1 MRQGFTGP
9 APILAALN
17 LRREEGAAEIERLVG
32 WRWRWRL
39 GIELSHRDE
48 RNVVFP
54 TALSPELLASGYQLK
69 QTASISY
76 QIWRSAEHRASVE
89 SNISSQAGR
98 LWSSPGESFEKVQ
111 AGLDIHWL
119 PQARGDNFET
129 LVRVRSGDTLGDIPF
144 DELLMLGLE
153 RDNDLWL
160 RGHIGTRDGR
170 KGSAPLGKD
179 YFLANWETDRNVFSN
194 GFINV
199 KIGPFVD
206 TGKFF
211 DAAAA
216 LGTRQFLV
224 DTGGQLKVRVLGVG
238 LVFLLR

>member
-1 MRQGFTGP
+1 
-9 APILAALN
+9 
-17 LRREEGAAEIERLVG
+17 
-32 WRWRWRL
+32 
-39 GIELSHRDE
+39 
-48 RNVVFP
+48 
-54 TALSPELLASGYQLK
+54 
-69 QTASISY
+69 
-76 QIWRSAEHRASVE
+76 
-89 SNISSQAGR
+89 
-98 LWSSPGESFEKVQ
+98 
-111 AGLDIHWL
+111 
-119 PQARGDNFET
+119 
-129 LVRVRSGDTLGDIPF
+129 
-144 DELLMLGLE
+144 MLGLE

-179 YFLANWETDRNVFSN
+179 YFLANWDTDRNVFSN
-194 GFINV
+194 GFVNV

-238 LVFLLR
+238 LAFSYGKDLRTGNNAFYTTVVR